1 MPPCPRR
8 PATSYR
14 PSTTSPVFHSLGPPA
29 GGAASTTVGTGAPG
43 GGGAASGRVGTGAPG
58 GSTEGAATVGAGPTA
73 AGAGRDGSATVRA
86 GAVAWTRKLRPHCEQ
101 RTGLPTMRAGAFPA
115 LWQLGQV
122 LRRVAA
128 SAIRAP

>member
-73 AGAGRDGSATVRA
+73 AGAGPHGSAPARA
-86 GAVAWTRKLRPHCEQ
+86 RP
-101 RTGLPTMRAGAFPA
+101 LPLTTQPPPH
-115 LWQLGQV
+115 
-122 LRRVAA
+122 
-128 SAIRAP
+128 S